1 MQIFGSN
8 GLQVL
13 PGFADE
19 GGMEQTANSPE
30 RRDAPRMGSASDAE
44 IVLPGRGL
52 QYQGQIADLNAQ
64 GCLIQTKCRLEP
76 GTLVEVWMRTEG
88 MPLRVAASLVE
99 RQERGVQFLF
109 QPMPARKL
117 AQIEALRT
125 ELGLGQGQ

>member
-1 MQIFGSN
+1 
-8 GLQVL
+8 
-13 PGFADE
+13 
-19 GGMEQTANSPE
+19 
-30 RRDAPRMGSASDAE
+30 MGSASDAE

-52 QYQGQIADLNAQ
+52 QYQGQIADLSAQ

-117 AQIEALRT
+117 AQIEALRS
-125 ELGLGQGQ
+125 ELGLA

>member
-1 MQIFGSN
+1 MRW
-8 GLQVL
+8 
-13 PGFADE
+13 E
-19 GGMEQTANSPE
+19 GGPAVQREGAGENPA
-30 RRDAPRMGSASDAE
+30 APRMGSASDAE

-52 QYQGQIADLNAQ
+52 QYQGQIADLSAQ

-125 ELGLGQGQ
+125 ELGLG

>member
-1 MQIFGSN
+1 
-8 GLQVL
+8 
-13 PGFADE
+13 
-19 GGMEQTANSPE
+19 MEQTANSPE